1 MMSEL
6 VAGSAWM
13 KPPVEGPGDGESG
26 AAAAA
31 EVALPVPPAPGALAP
46 SGFDIS
52 EPALPP
58 PPDAPPPPEAALKA
72 ARSTVASL
80 VTSALLRWT
89 TQMLPAPSPPGG
101 GRSSLATSEWMFA
114 ILLAFVLRT
123 MSELLRGSTRIVEP
137 PVTPGPAPGAPG
149 VAALSVR
156 RWISGAT
163 SEATA

>member
-13 KPPVEGPGDGESG
+13 KPPVEGPAEGASG
-26 AAAAA
+26 AAAPD
-31 EVALPVPPAPGALAP
+31 VALAVPAVPGALAP
-46 SGFDIS
+46 RGLDVS
-52 EPALPP
+52 ELAPP
-58 PPDAPPPPEAALKA
+58 PPPGPPPPPEAALKA

-123 MSELLRGSTRIVEP
+123 ISELLRGSIRIVEDPADPAAP
-137 PVTPGPAPGAPG
+137 PGTPQDRQDLPR
-149 VAALSVR
+149 S
-156 RWISGAT
+156 
-163 SEATA
+163 

>member
-13 KPPVEGPGDGESG
+13 KPPVEGPGDAESG
-26 AAAAA
+26 AAAA
-31 EVALPVPPAPGALAP
+31 EVALAVPAEPGALAP
-46 SGFDIS
+46 SGLDVD
-52 EPALPP
+52 ELPP
-58 PPDAPPPPEAALKA
+58 PPPPVEPLPPLAALKA

-114 ILLAFVLRT
+114 ILLALVL
-123 MSELLRGSTRIVEP
+123 
-137 PVTPGPAPGAPG
+137 
-149 VAALSVR
+149 
-156 RWISGAT
+156 
-163 SEATA
+163 